1 MLLRRAE
8 LDRIA
13 SGEVDVV
20 FRRWT
25 RPTVRTGGSL
35 TTHGRVLAI
44 VSVTSIDAADVTV
57 DDARRAGYESVHAV
71 IAALPDRDGAL
82 YRVEVG
88 GLTADPRIALREHA
102 ELDSDELGTLARRL
116 DQLDALREH
125 PWTIEVLRTIQAE
138 PGRRAPDLAERFGR
152 ETAPFKADV
161 RKLKAL
167 GLTESLEVGYRLS
180 PRGEAVLRHLT

>member
-1 MLLRRAE
+1 MLLRHAE
-8 LDRIA
+8 LERIA

-44 VSVTSIDAADVTV
+44 VSVTPIDAADITV
-57 DDARRAGYESVHAV
+57 DDARRAGYESVDAV

-88 GLTADPRIALREHA
+88 GLSDDPRIALREDAHLDA
-102 ELDSDELGTLARRL
+102 EELAKLARRL
-116 DQLDALREH
+116 DQLDTLRDR
-125 PWTIEVLRTIQAE
+125 PWTLEVLRMIRAE
-138 PGRRAPDLAERFGR
+138 PGRRAPDLAAQFGR
-152 ETAPFKADV
+152 DTAPFKADV

-167 GLTESLEVGYRLS
+167 GLTESLEVGYRIS